1 MSTQEAQ
8 DLTVRKS
15 VVVDCSPDQ
24 AFELFTERIHSWW
37 PHETHS
43 PAEGLPE
50 STTFEPRVGGRIY
63 NTAGGKEFEWAT
75 VLAWE
80 PPSRFVVDWHVTP
93 GTPSTELEVRFVPD
107 GDGTRVELE
116 HRGWEAYGDDAAD
129 RHASYNDGWDTVLKP
144 FVAAASSKEER

>member
-93 GTPSTELEVRFVPD
+93 GAPSTELEVRFVPE
-107 GDGTRVELE
+107 GDRTRVELE

>member
-15 VVVDCSPDQ
+15 VVVDCSPEH
-24 AFELFTERIHSWW
+24 AFETFTDRMDTWW
-37 PHETHS
+37 PFETHK
-43 PAEGLPE
+43 PGDELPV
-50 STTFEPRVGGRIY
+50 SATFEPRVGGRVY
-63 NTAGGKEFEWAT
+63 HTMADGKELEWAT

-93 GTPSTELEVRFVPD
+93 GSPSTELEVRFAPE

-116 HRGWEAYGDDAAD
+116 HRGWERYGAEAAESS
-129 RHASYNDGWDTVLKP
+129 ASYNSGWDTVLKP
-144 FVAAASSKEER
+144 FVEAASR